1 MELPKAKTASL
12 EIALSLQHIFRVARA
27 VNVDPLRG
35 IEAAVAYIT
44 EERSVNLVAE
54 TWIRA
59 FDEVPPPLG
68 IVLVSALPRGA
79 RVEWHVIRCRKKT
92 SDEHAACGFRMVFDD
107 DDDGI
112 SVAVAELRGEHG
124 VLCMRFGSPLS
135 DKLNT
140 LEMAVQEIPSKAI
153 YSAGKQISTHTACTV
168 IQTG

>member
-1 MELPKAKTASL
+1 MELPAAKTPTL

-35 IEAAVAYIT
+35 IEGAVAYIT
-44 EERSVNLVAE
+44 EEQNVNLVAE

-79 RVEWHVIRCRKKT
+79 RVEWHVIRCWKKT
-92 SDEHAACGFRMVFDD
+92 SDEDSTGGFRMVFDD
-107 DDDGI
+107 DDRI
-112 SVAVAELRGEHG
+112 SVAVAELRGKHG
-124 VLCMRFGSPLS
+124 VLCMRFGSRLS
-135 DKLNT
+135 DKLNI
-140 LEMAVQEIPSKAI
+140 LEMAVQEIPSTAI
-153 YSAGKQISTHTACTV
+153 YQAGKQISRHTACTV